1 MRAANPPRHEVV
13 ASTKKIQPSIS
24 SPLEWTV
31 GSSSTSRSS
40 STGKSTSPVER
51 PSRSC
56 TSLSSTGYE
65 ADNEDNDGS
74 DDQEDVKKDD
84 VPLTNTISTSS
95 SLSEESVK
103 TTLPRESLNQEKPG
117 GNIPARTEGA
127 PPDHPPSPEAESEV
141 DIEDL
146 LLDICEPH
154 GFYWNTSEEG
164 TR

>member
-1 MRAANPPRHEVV
+1 MRAANPPRHEGV
-13 ASTKKIQPSIS
+13 ASAKKIQPSIS
-24 SPLEWTV
+24 NPLEWTV
-31 GSSSTSRSS
+31 GSSSNSRSS

-65 ADNEDNDGS
+65 ADKEDNDGS
-74 DDQEDVKKDD
+74 DDQDDIEKDD
-84 VPLTNTISTSS
+84 APSTDTVTTSS
-95 SLSEESVK
+95 SPSEEPVE
-103 TTLPRESLNQEKPG
+103 TTPPHESLNQEKPG
-117 GNIPARTEGA
+117 GNIPVRTESA
-127 PPDHPPSPEAESEV
+127 SPDHPPSPEAGSEV

>member
-1 MRAANPPRHEVV
+1 MRATNPPRQEIVE
-13 ASTKKIQPSIS
+13 STKKIQPSIS

-40 STGKSTSPVER
+40 STDKSTLPVER

-56 TSLSSTGYE
+56 TSLSSAGYE
-65 ADNEDNDGS
+65 ADKEDNDGS
-74 DDQEDVKKDD
+74 DDQEDIKKED
-84 VPLTNTISTSS
+84 VPPTNTATISS
-95 SLSEESVK
+95 SLSEDPVE
-103 TTLPRESLNQEKPG
+103 TTPPHKSLNQGKPG
-117 GNIPARTEGA
+117 GNTPVRTEGA

-146 LLDICEPH
+146 LLDICEAH